1 VVHTTYEVSAARTLE
16 TYQYTVNNNHYQ
28 DGESLPSAVFA
39 YDISPMQVT
48 VTEVRQSLA
57 AFLTSICAIIGGV
70 FTVTG
75 LIDGGIFHTTNA
87 LKKKMEIGKA
97 I

>member
-1 VVHTTYEVSAARTLE
+1 L
-16 TYQYTVNNNHYQ
+16 
-28 DGESLPSAVFA
+28 
-39 YDISPMQVT
+39 
-48 VTEVRQSLA
+48 VRQSLA